1 MQNHQYICQPVLRM
15 TPWVLTLALAL
26 PAATLAAPPTSPSGK
41 TRLTYIENADGSMTA
56 ISEVIDDTNG
66 QTGPAGNMGGAV
78 KAATQRLV
86 DVTPGARQALEMAND
101 ESVPELTAA
110 EMQKWVGKAG
120 GTLEADPAVI
130 QSVLQTLAEEGIEL
144 KASDIKRLVKRDPQ
158 KRVTNELLRA
168 WQADQLPEENN
179 TVARGRESPDCPGL
193 VYGGGKRE
201 ICLPL
206 GQLSFADEAVSFTPG
221 KKPSKAPFN
230 KARRA
235 LGEPNYRN
243 TEIADYISIGC
254 DGELVLKFVDNV
266 LVDVD
271 GIDLYIFEVGPFV
284 EKTQLAISTDGSR
297 WIDIGAI
304 EGARADVDIRGLVS
318 PGERFSFVKL
328 TNAGNSCGGK
338 HSGADI
344 DAVAA
349 VGAEIRLSLDSA
361 LLFDVGKSDLKTN
374 ALQAIDQLA
383 AQVASYGSNIRI
395 TVEGH
400 TDSTGSDA
408 DNQRLSEARAK
419 SVWAYLAGKLKVAD
433 SQVTIKGY
441 GETRPIASNDNEP
454 GRAQNRR
461 VDLLIRPTQGVK
473 K

>member
-1 MQNHQYICQPVLRM
+1 MNHRTRRLRS
-15 TPWVLTLALAL
+15 TLVHSGILCLCLVLTSELRAETT
-26 PAATLAAPPTSPSGK
+26 PKGERSTAPPT
-41 TRLTYIENADGSMTA
+41 DG
-56 ISEVIDDTNG
+56 
-66 QTGPAGNMGGAV
+66 V
-78 KAATQRLV
+78 KSAAQQLV
-86 DVTPGARQALEMAND
+86 DVTPGAKRALEMAQED
-101 ESVPELTAA
+101 AVPELTAA
-110 EMQKWVGKAG
+110 EMEKYVGKAG
-120 GTLEADPAVI
+120 GTLDADPALLKSI
-130 QSVLQTLAEEGIEL
+130 LHEMAEEGIEL
-144 KASDIKRLVKRDPQ
+144 KASDIRRLVKRASDQ
-158 KRVTNELLRA
+158 RVTDALLQE
-168 WQADQLPEENN
+168 WKGEHLPEDDP
-179 TVARGRESPDCPGL
+179 TIQRGKESPDCPGL
-193 VYGGGKRE
+193 VYGAGKRE

-206 GQLSFADEAVSFTPG
+206 GALSFADEAVAFTPG

-243 TEIADYISIGC
+243 TEVADFISIGC
-254 DGELVLKFVDNV
+254 DGELILKFTDNV

-271 GIDLYIFEVGPFV
+271 GVDLYIFEVGPFV
-284 EKTQLAISTDGSR
+284 EKTELAISTDGKT
-297 WIDIGAI
+297 WNDIGAI
-304 EGARADVDIRGLVS
+304 EGARSDVDIADKIQ

-328 TNAGNSCGGK
+328 TNAGKSCGGK

-361 LLFDVGKSDLKTN
+361 LLFDVGKSELKPE
-374 ALQAIDQLA
+374 ALQSIDQLA
-383 AQVASYGSNIRI
+383 AQVDSYGTGIRI

-408 DNQRLSEARAK
+408 DNQQLSEARAK
-419 SVWAYLAGKLKVAD
+419 SVWNYLSGKLKIAN
-433 SQVTIKGY
+433 SQVQIKGY
-441 GETRPIASNDNEP
+441 GESRPIATNDDEE